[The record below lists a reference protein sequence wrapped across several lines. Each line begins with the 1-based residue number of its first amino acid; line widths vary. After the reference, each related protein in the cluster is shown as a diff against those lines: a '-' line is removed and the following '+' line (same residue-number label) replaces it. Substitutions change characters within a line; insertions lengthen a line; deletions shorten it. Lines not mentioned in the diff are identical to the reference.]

1 MSRTALIIGITGQD
15 GAYLARK
22 LLDEGYVV
30 HGSSRDAEL
39 ARMTGLD
46 ALGLRERVTVHSV
59 SPLDFRSVLQVVNRT
74 EPDEVYNLSGQSS
87 VALSFSQPVE
97 TMESVAVATLNI
109 LETLRLVN
117 PSVRFYNAGS
127 SESFGDTG
135 RAAANEETA
144 FRPRSPYGVAKAT
157 AFWQVANYRD
167 AYGLFACSGI
177 LFNHESPL
185 RPQRFV
191 TRKVVAAACRIATG
205 SGERLKLGNTD
216 VERDWGWAPEY
227 VDAMWRILQIDRPD
241 DFVIAT
247 GRAHALREFV
257 AAAFAANGLDWRD
270 HVESDPALMRPSDI
284 AHSVGD
290 PAKAARVLGWRAQID
305 IAELVRRLVHAETH
319 GAGSV

>member
-1 MSRTALIIGITGQD
+1 MPRTALIIGITGQD

-135 RAAANEETA
+135 RAAANEETP
-144 FRPRSPYGVAKAT
+144 FRPCSPYGVAKAT

-305 IAELVRRLVHAETH
+305 MTELVRRLVHAETH

>member
-1 MSRTALIIGITGQD
+1 LAKTALIIGITGQD
-15 GAYLARK
+15 GAYLARL
-22 LLDEGYVV
+22 LLDRGYVV
-30 HGSSRDAEL
+30 HGSSRDCEV
-39 ARMTGLD
+39 ARLGGLE
-46 ALGLRERVTVHSV
+46 ALGIRDRVALHSV
-59 SPLDFRSVLQVVNRT
+59 SPLDFRSVLQVVSRV

-87 VALSFSQPVE
+87 VALSFAQPVE
-97 TMESVAVATLNI
+97 TMESIAVATLNI

-117 PSVRFYNAGS
+117 PRVRFYNAGS

-135 RAAANEETA
+135 RAAASETTP

-157 AFWQVANYRD
+157 AFWEVANYRE
-167 AYGLFACSGI
+167 AYGLFAASGI

-191 TRKVVAAACRIATG
+191 TRKVVSAARRIADG
-205 SGERLKLGNTD
+205 SGETLKLGNIT

-227 VDAMWRILQIDRPD
+227 VEAMWRILQTDTPE

-247 GRAHALREFV
+247 GEAHALRDFV
-257 AAAFAANGLDWRD
+257 AAVFAANGLDWQR
-270 HVESDPALMRPSDI
+270 HVDTDPALIRPSDI

-290 PAKAARVLGWRAQID
+290 PGKAARLLGWEPTVRMP
-305 IAELVRRLVHAETH
+305 ELVCRLVHAERH

>member
-1 MSRTALIIGITGQD
+1 MPRTALIIGVTGQD

-39 ARMTGLD
+39 ARMTGLE
-46 ALGLRERVTVHSV
+46 ALGLKERVTVHSV

-135 RAAANEETA
+135 RAAANEETP

-191 TRKVVAAACRIATG
+191 TRKVVAAACRIAAG
-205 SGERLKLGNTD
+205 SGERLKLGNID

-257 AAAFAANGLDWRD
+257 AAAFAANGLDWRE

-290 PAKAARVLGWRAQID
+290 PGKAARVLGWRARVD
-305 IAELVRRLVHAETH
+305 MAELVRRLVHAETH